1 MHPPLKRHVLPVL
14 SLGLAALA
22 MAAPLQPALA
32 DDDAALRPNIVMEG
46 RGEVTAAPDTATINA
61 GVTSTAATA
70 REALDANTKAM
81 AALLDTLKAAG
92 IAETNIQTTNF
103 SVNPQYFYA
112 DRDQNGNTP
121 PPKITGYQVQN
132 TVDVKV
138 AKLDGLGAILDK
150 IVSDGA
156 NTINGISFSVGDS
169 GKLMD
174 EARKAAFADAAAKAN
189 AYADAAGVR
198 LGDILSITETNGGN
212 APRPVAFKTFAAA
225 APAAAVPVQA
235 GQLTYDVDVTV
246 QWLLK
251 GGPDQ

>member
-1 MHPPLKRHVLPVL
+1 MRHPLKRHILPIL
-14 SLGLAALA
+14 PLGLAVIGT
-22 MAAPLQPALA
+22 AAQLQPAFA
-32 DDDAALRPNIVMEG
+32 DESAPPRPSIVMEG
-46 RGEVTAAPDTATINA
+46 RGEATTAPDMATINA
-61 GVTSTAATA
+61 GVTSTATTA

-81 AALLDTLKAAG
+81 AALLETLKAAG
-92 IAETNIQTTNF
+92 IAEADIQTTNF

-132 TVDVKV
+132 TVDVKI

-169 GKLMD
+169 SRLME
-174 EARKAAFADAAAKAN
+174 EARKAAFADAAAKART
-189 AYADAAGVR
+189 YADAAGVG
-198 LGDILSITETNGGN
+198 LGDILSINETGGN
-212 APRPVAFKTFAAA
+212 APRPVVFKTLAAA

-251 GGPDQ
+251 GSSDQ